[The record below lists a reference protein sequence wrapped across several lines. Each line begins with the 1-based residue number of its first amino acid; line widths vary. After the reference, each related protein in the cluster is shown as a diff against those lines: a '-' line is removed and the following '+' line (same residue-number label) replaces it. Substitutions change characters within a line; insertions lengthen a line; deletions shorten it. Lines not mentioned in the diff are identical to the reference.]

1 MINPTCFVNIP
12 QQFKKKEKK
21 KYDALF
27 INTLK
32 KLLDVLGNVDCVPLT
47 VHPEVFY
54 DLVQSPN
61 K

>member
-32 KLLDVLGNVDCVPLT
+32 KLLDVLGNA
-47 VHPEVFY
+47 
-54 DLVQSPN
+54 DLFSSNSAP
-61 K
+61 